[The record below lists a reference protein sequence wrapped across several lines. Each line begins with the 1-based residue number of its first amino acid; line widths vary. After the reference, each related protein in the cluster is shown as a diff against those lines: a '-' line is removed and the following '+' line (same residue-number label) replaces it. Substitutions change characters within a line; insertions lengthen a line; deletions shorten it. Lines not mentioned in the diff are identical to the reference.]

1 MKKLLTLLMCLS
13 FIALSCKKDK
23 TNGPDQNQEELL
35 KKEELIPYYIAVEHK
50 LSGNKIGLIYFAK
63 VGDNVK
69 ATFQGD
75 GYTQTGDIS
84 VNGQGFSFDA
94 NSDGNYI
101 YSFSFSKNADGKFV
115 MKSYQF
121 ADKTSASQGLNYA
134 IIARKEDVPAF
145 EGVNFKT
152 QEGIYFT
159 LKKDANNVQN
169 INWDIKKR
177 VSYTYVF
184 VPPSTYIPIPN
195 DYIGPEY
202 SKPYTKINGL
212 GWKEN
217 GGLFLGISVPEWK
230 DSATPLMLLESGNTL
245 YLAAITKNLPCI
257 ICDNDDE

>member
-1 MKKLLTLLMCLS
+1 MCIS

-23 TNGPDQNQEELL
+23 INLPDQNQAEL

-84 VNGQGFSFDA
+84 INGQGFSFDA

-121 ADKTSASQGLNYA
+121 TDKTSNSQGLNYA
-134 IIARKEDVPAF
+134 VIARKEDVPAF
-145 EGVNFKT
+145 ESVNFKT
-152 QEGIYFT
+152 KEGIYFN
-159 LKKDANNVQN
+159 LIKDANNVPN
-169 INWDIKKR
+169 INWNIQR
-177 VSYTYVF
+177 RTSYIF
-184 VPPSTYIPIPN
+184 IPPSSYIPN

-217 GGLFLGISVPEWK
+217 SGLFFGISVPEWK
-230 DSATPLMLLESGNTL
+230 DSTTPLILLESGNTL
-245 YLAAITKNLPCI
+245 YLAAITIKMPCI
-257 ICDNDDE
+257 ICLDDDDE

>member
-1 MKKLLTLLMCLS
+1 MKKLLTIMMCVS

-23 TNGPDQNQEELL
+23 NNTPNQNQTEL

-75 GYTQTGDIS
+75 GYTQTGDIT
-84 VNGQGFSFDA
+84 VKDQGFSFDA

-121 ADKTSASQGLNYA
+121 TDKTSVSQGLNYA
-134 IIARKEDVPAF
+134 VIARKEDVPAF

-152 QEGIYFT
+152 KEGIYFT
-159 LKKDANNVQN
+159 LKKDANNVPN

-177 VSYTYVF
+177 VSYNYVF
-184 VPPSTYIPIPN
+184 IPPTTYLPIPN
-195 DYIGPEY
+195 DYVGPEY

-217 GGLFLGISVPEWK
+217 GGLFFGISVPEWK
-230 DSATPLMLLESGNTL
+230 DSTTPLMLLESGNTL
-245 YLAAITKNLPCI
+245 YLAAITKNLPCLL
-257 ICDNDDE
+257 CDDDDE